1 MLKIE
6 TQNKKVFYLV
16 VFLLFLEQTAVILV
30 AQTLGVSVDAL
41 LGLLNNSASSAS
53 KFFISLS
60 VCVAL
65 TLLYILAKTLN
76 NYYTNSLIIQRINQ
90 LFYNYLKDLEKVT
103 SYKRTTDYT
112 DKTLFSLYQ
121 NTISIFAEQNTSGIL
136 NLISSIFFLLLALTT
151 LTYNHWSILMITFIT
166 IFLSL
171 LFSTFLGLLYKGKF
185 ESLHLFSQKFT
196 KTLSATLRHF
206 LILHYNNR
214 KHKFRSIIAAPSQE
228 QILSETRIATTQFLV
243 LFLMTLVKT
252 ILEIGSILII
262 LLMIYHQTFGTTITI
277 GTAIVVWQLL
287 PQVLG
292 QIATIGNTTQSL
304 RAIAP
309 LKIQCTLPAQT
320 KDTTTLSSPLLPPL
334 PVIKSIAIEQLSF
347 NFDERY
353 ILFKNLNLNFEGGKV
368 YGISGASG
376 CGKSTFAKILLGIY
390 RNYVGSV
397 KINNLEVKNLSEKFL
412 RQTVTYCGP
421 DLFVFDD
428 SLKNNIT
435 LFEKNIDDSKVKQ
448 IVKIE
453 HLESA
458 KNALSLSAGQ
468 KQRVILARCI
478 LANTP
483 LLIFDESFAN
493 LDAHTL
499 KQIKIQLKKWKQD
512 KTLIIISHHI
522 KENDDFFDKVVNLDK

>member
-1 MLKIE
+1 M
-6 TQNKKVFYLV
+6 
-16 VFLLFLEQTAVILV
+16 
-30 AQTLGVSVDAL
+30 
-41 LGLLNNSASSAS
+41 
-53 KFFISLS
+53 
-60 VCVAL
+60 
-65 TLLYILAKTLN
+65 
-76 NYYTNSLIIQRINQ
+76 
-90 LFYNYLKDLEKVT
+90 
-103 SYKRTTDYT
+103 
-112 DKTLFSLYQ
+112 
-121 NTISIFAEQNTSGIL
+121 
-136 NLISSIFFLLLALTT
+136 
-151 LTYNHWSILMITFIT
+151 
-166 IFLSL
+166 
-171 LFSTFLGLLYKGKF
+171 
-185 ESLHLFSQKFT
+185 
-196 KTLSATLRHF
+196 
-206 LILHYNNR
+206 
-214 KHKFRSIIAAPSQE
+214 
-228 QILSETRIATTQFLV
+228 
-243 LFLMTLVKT
+243 
-252 ILEIGSILII
+252 
-262 LLMIYHQTFGTTITI
+262 
-277 GTAIVVWQLL
+277 
-287 PQVLG
+287 G

-353 ILFKNLNLNFEGGKV
+353 ILFKNLNLNLEGGKV

-376 CGKSTFAKILLGIY
+376 CGKSTLAKILLGIY

-499 KQIKIQLKKWKQD
+499 KQIKIQLKK
-512 KTLIIISHHI
+512 
-522 KENDDFFDKVVNLDK
+522 